1 MKFFIFF
8 LFISPFWGSRLS
20 RELKVRRDR
29 LDLKAQLERKENA
42 EMAAQLAKKGL
53 LDPKANPVEMDHPVI

>member
-1 MKFFIFF
+1 
-8 LFISPFWGSRLS
+8 LGRLC

-42 EMAAQLAKKGL
+42 AIPGRLAKKGL
-53 LDPKANPVEMDHPVI
+53 LDPKASPVEMDRLVI

>member
-1 MKFFIFF
+1 
-8 LFISPFWGSRLS
+8 LGRLC

-42 EMAAQLAKKGL
+42 EMAAQLAKKVL
-53 LDPKANPVEMDHPVI
+53 LGRKASPVVMDHAVI